1 MKLLDELISRN
12 IASQDEQWRYLR
24 FSWTWS
30 LLGWVVA
37 LQTQPG
43 ASTASHHL
51 RVTLEIQIS
60 KSLHVTRYLTSM
72 FVSQSNC
79 YATLITKCWSREVYA
94 SGTEV
99 KLIDL
104 QLGFWSV
111 FGNCFELNIF
121 RLHLTRNL
129 LSCQHIHLLSFH
141 VMDQTY
147 GLLYK
152 DQSCFCQWGGGHLE
166 DQRKKRTREV
176 SKEKC
181 CGEIKG
187 LSKRPRKN
195 WKFCSLIIL
204 SLNFQEKPWF
214 FVAMP
219 RYKPIKSLV
228 IHRR

>member
-1 MKLLDELISRN
+1 MFCLQESLVNVEQLWWSNMFHRNIVIRDIYIHYNYRNKLSFECLHIRLDICSIVVSPVFNLLLTFEKPRRVVRVRVFIFQHSCYPHCQWHCSIRKTPCHQTLKLLDELTSHN
-12 IASQDEQWRYLR
+12 IASRDEQWRYLR

-37 LQTQPG
+37 LQSQPG

-104 QLGFWSV
+104 QLGFW
-111 FGNCFELNIF
+111 
-121 RLHLTRNL
+121 
-129 LSCQHIHLLSFH
+129 
-141 VMDQTY
+141 D
-147 GLLYK
+147 
-152 DQSCFCQWGGGHLE
+152 
-166 DQRKKRTREV
+166 
-176 SKEKC
+176 
-181 CGEIKG
+181 
-187 LSKRPRKN
+187 
-195 WKFCSLIIL
+195 II
-204 SLNFQEKPWF
+204 
-214 FVAMP
+214 
-219 RYKPIKSLV
+219 
-228 IHRR
+228 

>member
-1 MKLLDELISRN
+1 MWNNCDDQACSTRTLSEIFIYIITIGINCHLHVYISQWISALVVSPAFSLLLTFEKPRVVRVRVLIFQHSYLHCRWHCSIRKTPCRQTLKLLDELISRN

-104 QLGFWSV
+104 QLGFW
-111 FGNCFELNIF
+111 
-121 RLHLTRNL
+121 
-129 LSCQHIHLLSFH
+129 
-141 VMDQTY
+141 D
-147 GLLYK
+147 
-152 DQSCFCQWGGGHLE
+152 
-166 DQRKKRTREV
+166 
-176 SKEKC
+176 
-181 CGEIKG
+181 
-187 LSKRPRKN
+187 
-195 WKFCSLIIL
+195 II
-204 SLNFQEKPWF
+204 
-214 FVAMP
+214 
-219 RYKPIKSLV
+219 
-228 IHRR
+228 